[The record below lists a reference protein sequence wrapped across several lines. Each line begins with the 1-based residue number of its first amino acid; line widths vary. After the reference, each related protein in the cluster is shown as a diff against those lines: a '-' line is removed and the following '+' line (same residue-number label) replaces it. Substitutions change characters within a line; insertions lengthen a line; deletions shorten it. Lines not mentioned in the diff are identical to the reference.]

1 MPKLSPMPER
11 SANTVADLLAHR
23 TRPLRSFE
31 FFPPRDDAEIPA
43 LLKTVERLAPLGP
56 DFVSVTYGADGSRRD
71 RSMLA
76 AQEIAKIGNPLTVG
90 HLTCVDQSKAEVA
103 HTLQLYREAG
113 VHDILAIRGDM
124 PGGGPWKAHP
134 DGLRNA
140 TELVRF
146 IKNEGDFCVGVAA
159 FVSPHPETDD
169 AELDTQILLEKEEA
183 GAEYAIT
190 QLFFDTDDYFAMVER
205 TRVMGG
211 TIPIIAGL
219 MPLTRITQ
227 IERFEHLSGQPLPP
241 AFVQRL
247 RQADP
252 DDVRSL
258 GLGHAVDMSHTLID
272 GGAAGLQFFTQNR
285 AMATSEVWNQVLH
298 RTTGHDGYTTP
309 VRRGVIG

>member
-1 MPKLSPMPER
+1 MPET
-11 SANTVADLLAHR
+11 SAKTVADLLAHR

-31 FFPPRDDAEIPA
+31 FFPPRHDDEVPA

-71 RSMLA
+71 HSMYA
-76 AQEIAKIGNPLTVG
+76 AKEIAKIGNPLTVG

-103 HTLQLYREAG
+103 RTLQLYREAG
-113 VHDILAIRGDM
+113 VRDILAIRGDM
-124 PGGGPWKAHP
+124 PGGGPWRAHP

-146 IKNEGDFCVGVAA
+146 VKEEGDFCVGVAA
-159 FVSPHPETDD
+159 FVSPHPETND
-169 AELDTQILLEKEEA
+169 AELDAQILLDKVEA

-190 QLFFDTDDYFAMVER
+190 QLFFDTDDYFQMVER
-205 TRVMGG
+205 VRALGSEV
-211 TIPIIAGL
+211 PIIAGL

-241 AFVQRL
+241 EFVQRL
-247 RQADP
+247 RQAHP

-258 GLGHAVDMSHTLID
+258 GLSHAAFMCETLIE

-285 AMATSEVWNQVLH
+285 AKATSEVWNQVLH

-309 VRRGVIG
+309 VRRGAIG